1 MVQFWKHVNQVLSQA
16 DLILEVLDARF
27 IEESRNPE
35 IEAKIRQQGKQIIYV
50 INKCDLV
57 EVEKLKETIKGMKQH
72 LQPSI
77 FISSTDKFGTTILK
91 KKILELS
98 RGKGVTVAVVG
109 YPNVGKSSVIN
120 ALAGRKAA
128 RTSPQSGFTHGVQR
142 IRVGPKI
149 VLLDTPG
156 VFPWKEKDDWKH
168 AVMGAVDYAK
178 VKDPEAIVLKLIEH
192 YQPAI
197 TKFYGVA
204 GSEPEE
210 ILENVARRLQR
221 LRTGG
226 VPDTEAA
233 ARIILK
239 EWQRGTI
246 KEKVL
251 LKKELISF

>member
-1 MVQFWKHVNQVLSQA
+1 MVQFWKHVNPVLQQA

-57 EVEKLKETIKGMKQH
+57 NVEKLKEMIGMKQH
-72 LQPSI
+72 LQPST
-77 FISSTDKFGTTILK
+77 FISSTDKLGTTILK

-98 RGKGVTVAVVG
+98 RGKSVTVAVVG

-178 VKDPEAIVLKLIEH
+178 VKDPEAIVLKLIGH
-192 YQPAI
+192 YQLAI
-197 TKFYGVA
+197 TGFYGVA
-204 GSEPEE
+204 GSGPEE
-210 ILENVARRLQR
+210 ILENVARRRQR

-239 EWQRGTI
+239 EWQRGKI
-246 KEKVL
+246 KGS
-251 LKKELISF
+251 I